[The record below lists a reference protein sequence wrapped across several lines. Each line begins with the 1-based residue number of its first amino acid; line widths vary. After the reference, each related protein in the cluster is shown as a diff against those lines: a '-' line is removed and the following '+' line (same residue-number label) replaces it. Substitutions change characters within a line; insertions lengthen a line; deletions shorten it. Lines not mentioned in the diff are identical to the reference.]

1 MRNIFEKS
9 KKSLIVEE
17 FKNKTEE
24 YREEVIISSNLE
36 VKILE
41 KFTSNEKEM
50 ELLTEVGINPYTI
63 NEYNYSRNYY
73 ANKKTDKENAEDEIN
88 SYIFIYEN
96 NNILIDIKGNAINNF
111 LIINPLYNKQSLLD
125 NFNTK
130 EVRQLLNPY
139 IAKEMEKI
147 MVKFVKEDDNKVYKV
162 PVQKKLYS
170 RNTIPNELLL
180 DKKGRLLVGSAKES
194 RIEKIVREQE
204 KYLNDK

>member
-96 NNILIDIKGNAINNF
+96 NNILIDIKENAINNF

-130 EVRQLLNPY
+130 EVRKLLNPY
-139 IAKEMEKI
+139 IAKEMSKYLFET
-147 MVKFVKEDDNKVYKV
+147 EEKVYKV

>member
-1 MRNIFEKS
+1 M
-9 KKSLIVEE
+9 
-17 FKNKTEE
+17 
-24 YREEVIISSNLE
+24 
-36 VKILE
+36 
-41 KFTSNEKEM
+41 
-50 ELLTEVGINPYTI
+50 
-63 NEYNYSRNYY
+63 
-73 ANKKTDKENAEDEIN
+73 
-88 SYIFIYEN
+88 
-96 NNILIDIKGNAINNF
+96 
-111 LIINPLYNKQSLLD
+111 YNKQSLLD

-180 DKKGRLLVGSAKES
+180 DKKGRLVGSAKES